1 LFLAYFLV
9 TANTRLARLT
19 AFAVLVQVAV
29 VKWMLGDWTFVG
41 SVVLGVGV
49 GVGYRWISGM
59 TMPSV
64 HLQQLFD

>member
-1 LFLAYFLV
+1 
-9 TANTRLARLT
+9 
-19 AFAVLVQVAV
+19 